1 MTASACC
8 GAGCLSRCSNDS
20 PARALAGSVT
30 ARTGSESDGVIAR
43 TRRWLSDVVIGLGLC
58 PFAAAPYRAERI
70 RYRVVEEADAD
81 AVYRGFLLALQELVD
96 DGGRRWDTGL
106 VITPTALA
114 DFDDY
119 LDMLAVLEDALVDA
133 GLEGE
138 FQVAS
143 FHPHYRFE
151 GAAADDPAN
160 ATNRSPY
167 PLFHLIREAQL
178 AEVLAGF
185 PDPDAIPVRNMA
197 RLRAMDP
204 AELRR
209 LGLLARGPGDGDDA

>member
-1 MTASACC
+1 
-8 GAGCLSRCSNDS
+8 
-20 PARALAGSVT
+20 LAGSVT
-30 ARTGSESDGVIAR
+30 ARPGGVSGDAIAR
-43 TRRWLSDVVIGLGLC
+43 IRRWLSDVVIGLGLC
-58 PFAAAPYRAERI
+58 PFAAAPYRADRI
-70 RYRVVEEADAD
+70 LYRVVGEADAD
-81 AVYRGFLLALQELVD
+81 AVYRGFLLALQELVE

-106 VITPTALA
+106 VITPAALA

-119 LDMLAVLEDALVDA
+119 LDLLAVLEDALVDA

-151 GAAADDPAN
+151 GAVADDPAN

-185 PDPDAIPVRNMA
+185 PDPDAIPARNVA

-204 AELRR
+204 AALRR
-209 LGLLARGPGDGDDA
+209 LGLLTQGPDDSGDA